1 MTLGQ
6 YPESVPKEYLIP
18 ITHPEE
24 KDLLQAF
31 ENIGSSIGVDDN
43 KLSGGSL
50 IDDFTGNGY
59 YDIISSSWSLQDQVF
74 LYVNNGD
81 GTFTESHEKAGLKGI
96 TGGLNMTHTDYNNDG
111 HLDFMILR
119 GAWLRLGNYPN
130 SLLRN
135 NGDGT
140 FTDVTE
146 ESGIISRHP
155 TLSAAWADFNNDSY
169 LDCFIANENFPG
181 TPDSP
186 CELFLNNGNGTF
198 TNISNE
204 VNADLSGLFKGVAIG
219 DIDNDQDPDV
229 YLTNLEGSNILL
241 ENTPAEN
248 QYGFKFSNIS
258 QVSQTAGK
266 SQSFPCW
273 FFDYDNDGSLD
284 IFSGGFAVRMY
295 NNFPREYLRELVGQ
309 AIQTDPP
316 SVYRNL
322 GQNKFQDMA
331 TQLGLN
337 KACFIMGAGY
347 GDMNNDG
354 YLDLYFGTGE
364 PDLKAV
370 IPNRAFL
377 NTAGQSFTEVTS
389 QSRLGHLQKGHAISF
404 ADIDFDGDQDI
415 YAVMGGAFEGD
426 TFFNALFDNKN
437 NENQWLKVKLEG
449 TKSNRPGIGARLEL
463 IVTDGSRNRSI
474 HRTVSNGSSFGENPF
489 TVELGLLKT
498 EKIQK
503 LKITWPSGHLTES
516 DKIEANTYYLIKEND
531 DITTLPHKQ
540 INYKKSAHQHHH
552 H

>member
-1 MTLGQ
+1 
-6 YPESVPKEYLIP
+6 
-18 ITHPEE
+18 
-24 KDLLQAF
+24 
-31 ENIGSSIGVDDN
+31 
-43 KLSGGSL
+43 
-50 IDDFTGNGY
+50 
-59 YDIISSSWSLQDQVF
+59 
-74 LYVNNGD
+74 
-81 GTFTESHEKAGLKGI
+81 
-96 TGGLNMTHTDYNNDG
+96 
-111 HLDFMILR
+111 
-119 GAWLRLGNYPN
+119 
-130 SLLRN
+130 
-135 NGDGT
+135 
-140 FTDVTE
+140 
-146 ESGIISRHP
+146 
-155 TLSAAWADFNNDSY
+155 
-169 LDCFIANENFPG
+169 
-181 TPDSP
+181 
-186 CELFLNNGNGTF
+186 
-198 TNISNE
+198 
-204 VNADLSGLFKGVAIG
+204 
-219 DIDNDQDPDV
+219 
-229 YLTNLEGSNILL
+229 
-241 ENTPAEN
+241 
-248 QYGFKFSNIS
+248 
-258 QVSQTAGK
+258 
-266 SQSFPCW
+266 
-273 FFDYDNDGSLD
+273 
-284 IFSGGFAVRMY
+284 
-295 NNFPREYLRELVGQ
+295 
-309 AIQTDPP
+309 
-316 SVYRNL
+316 
-322 GQNKFQDMA
+322 MA